1 VEKEGAMKPLK
12 SRSKAKKETV
22 DIHEEFIPYQT
33 KALDSKY
40 RITLGNRLTRLLG
53 KRMKTEAYQIFVGR
67 NGDILLRPSV
77 SIPSNEAWV
86 YQNPEVIG
94 KVRKGLQE
102 AGESKTERVD
112 DLESFLEK
120 L

>member
-1 VEKEGAMKPLK
+1 MKTLK

-33 KALDSKY
+33 KPLDSKY
-40 RITLGNRLTRLLG
+40 RITLGGKLTRLLAR
-53 KRMKTEAYQIFVGR
+53 RMKTEAYQIFVGR

-77 SIPSNEAWV
+77 SIPINEAWV

-94 KVRKGLQE
+94 KLRNGLKE
-102 AGESKTERVD
+102 AGEGKAERVK

>member
-1 VEKEGAMKPLK
+1 MKTLK
-12 SRSKAKKETV
+12 SSSKTKKETV
-22 DIHEEFIPYQT
+22 NIHEEFIPYQT
-33 KALDSKY
+33 KPLDSKY
-40 RITLGNRLTRLLG
+40 RITLGGRLTRLLG
-53 KRMKTEAYQIFVGR
+53 KRMNAEAYQIYVGR

-86 YQNPEVIG
+86 YQNPGVIG

-102 AGESKTERVD
+102 AREDKTERVD

>member
-1 VEKEGAMKPLK
+1 MKTLK
-12 SRSKAKKETV
+12 SSSKIRKETV
-22 DIHEEFIPYQT
+22 NIHEEFIPYQT
-33 KALDSKY
+33 KPLDSKY
-40 RITLGNRLTRLLG
+40 RITLGGRLTRLLG
-53 KRMKTEAYQIFVGR
+53 KRMNAEAYQIYVGR

-86 YQNPEVIG
+86 YQNSGVIG
-94 KVRKGLQE
+94 KGRKGLQE
-102 AGESKTERVD
+102 AREDKTERVD

>member
-1 VEKEGAMKPLK
+1 MKTLR
-12 SRSKAKKETV
+12 SHSKAKKETI

-33 KALDSKY
+33 KPLDSKH
-40 RITLGNRLTRLLG
+40 RITLGGRLTRLLG
-53 KRMKTEAYQIFVGR
+53 RRMKTEAYQIFVGR

-94 KVRKGLQE
+94 NVRKGLQE
-102 AGESKTERVD
+102 ARESKTERVD
-112 DLESFLEK
+112 DLKSFLDK